1 MTYVVTESCIKC
13 KYTDCVEVCP
23 VDCFYEGPEF
33 LVIHPDECIDCG
45 LCEPECP
52 IEAIFADDELP
63 KDQIEFIEINAK
75 LADVYENITEASE
88 PLPDADSFK
97 DVEGKKQFL
106 NIGINTSETMP
117 ANNEK
122 NSNTILLYDNG
133 EIVISNS
140 KFKIDELSNMDNIIF
155 ENALLD
161 NLNKNLVVSL
171 NVEGK
176 AYHEWAMKIMEFLQ
190 KNNSSSTS
198 ADDESAMQS
207 MILSIEEILEK

>member
-45 LCEPECP
+45 LCVPECP

-63 KDQIEFIEINAK
+63 NDQIDFIEINAR
-75 LADVYENITEASE
+75 LSEVYENITEASE

-97 DVEGKKQFL
+97 YVEGKKQFL
-106 NIGINTSETMP
+106 NIGINTSETLP

-161 NLNKNLVVSL
+161 NLDKNLVVSL

-190 KNNSSSTS
+190 KNNFIDVHIKT
-198 ADDESAMQS
+198 
-207 MILSIEEILEK
+207 LK

>member
-52 IEAIFADDELP
+52 IEAIYADDELP
-63 KDQIEFIEINAK
+63 ANQIEFVEINAR
-75 LADVYENITEASE
+75 LADVYENITEARE
-88 PLPDADSFK
+88 PLPDADNFK
-97 DVEGKKQFL
+97 DLENKREFL
-106 NIGINTSETMP
+106 NIGINDQNETTSP
-117 ANNEK
+117 NE

-133 EIVISNS
+133 EMVINNS
-140 KFKIDELSNMDNIIF
+140 KFKIDDLSNMDNIIF
-155 ENALLD
+155 ENTLLD
-161 NLNKNLVVSL
+161 NLNKDNVVNL
-171 NVEGK
+171 NIEGK

-190 KNNSSSTS
+190 KNKFLDVQIKT
-198 ADDESAMQS
+198 
-207 MILSIEEILEK
+207 LK

>member
-1 MTYVVTESCIKC
+1 M
-13 KYTDCVEVCP
+13 
-23 VDCFYEGPEF
+23 
-33 LVIHPDECIDCG
+33 
-45 LCEPECP
+45 
-52 IEAIFADDELP
+52 
-63 KDQIEFIEINAK
+63 
-75 LADVYENITEASE
+75 
-88 PLPDADSFK
+88 
-97 DVEGKKQFL
+97 
-106 NIGINTSETMP
+106 NIGINTSETVP
-117 ANNEK
+117 AKNEK

-190 KNNSSSTS
+190 KNNFIDVQIKT
-198 ADDESAMQS
+198 
-207 MILSIEEILEK
+207 LK

>member
-52 IEAIFADDELP
+52 IEAIYADDELP
-63 KDQIEFIEINAK
+63 ANQIEFVEINAR
-75 LADVYENITEASE
+75 LADVYENITEARE
-88 PLPDADSFK
+88 PLPDADNFK
-97 DVEGKKQFL
+97 DLENKREFL
-106 NIGINTSETMP
+106 NIGINDQNETTSPSE
-117 ANNEK
+117 

-133 EIVISNS
+133 EMVINNS
-140 KFKIDELSNMDNIIF
+140 KFKIDDLSNMDNIIF
-155 ENALLD
+155 KNTLLD
-161 NLNKNLVVSL
+161 NLNKDNVVNLS
-171 NVEGK
+171 VEGK

-190 KNNSSSTS
+190 KNKFLDVQIKT
-198 ADDESAMQS
+198 
-207 MILSIEEILEK
+207 LK

>member
-52 IEAIFADDELP
+52 IEAIYADDELP
-63 KDQIEFIEINAK
+63 ANQIEFVEINAR
-75 LADVYENITEASE
+75 LADVYENITEARE
-88 PLPDADSFK
+88 PLPDADNFK
-97 DVEGKKQFL
+97 DLENKREFL
-106 NIGINTSETMP
+106 NIGINDQNETTPQSE
-117 ANNEK
+117 

-133 EIVISNS
+133 EMVINNS
-140 KFKIDELSNMDNIIF
+140 KFKIDDLSNMDNIIF
-155 ENALLD
+155 KNTLLD
-161 NLNKNLVVSL
+161 NLNKDNVVNL
-171 NVEGK
+171 NVQGK

-190 KNNSSSTS
+190 KNKFLDVQIKT
-198 ADDESAMQS
+198 
-207 MILSIEEILEK
+207 LK

>member
-75 LADVYENITEASE
+75 LADVYENITEAAE

-97 DVEGKKQFL
+97 DVKGKKQFL
-106 NIGINTSETMP
+106 NIGINTSE
-117 ANNEK
+117 AVLVNNEK

-161 NLNKNLVVSL
+161 NLDKNLVVSL

-190 KNNSSSTS
+190 KNNFIDVQIKT
-198 ADDESAMQS
+198 
-207 MILSIEEILEK
+207 LK

>member
-75 LADVYENITEASE
+75 LADVYENITAVSYTHLT
-88 PLPDADSFK
+88 LPT
-97 DVEGKKQFL
+97 
-106 NIGINTSETMP
+106 IMP
-117 ANNEK
+117 
-122 NSNTILLYDNG
+122 
-133 EIVISNS
+133 V
-140 KFKIDELSNMDNIIF
+140 
-155 ENALLD
+155 
-161 NLNKNLVVSL
+161 
-171 NVEGK
+171 
-176 AYHEWAMKIMEFLQ
+176 
-190 KNNSSSTS
+190 
-198 ADDESAMQS
+198 
-207 MILSIEEILEK
+207 

>member
-106 NIGINTSETMP
+106 NIGINISETMP

-161 NLNKNLVVSL
+161 NLEKNLVVSL

-190 KNNSSSTS
+190 KNNFIDVQIKT
-198 ADDESAMQS
+198 
-207 MILSIEEILEK
+207 LK

>member
-52 IEAIFADDELP
+52 IEAIYADDELP
-63 KDQIEFIEINAK
+63 ANQIEFVEINAR
-75 LADVYENITEASE
+75 LADVYENITEAKE
-88 PLPDADSFK
+88 PLPDADNFK
-97 DVEGKKQFL
+97 DLENKREFL
-106 NIGINTSETMP
+106 NIGINNQNEATSPSE
-117 ANNEK
+117 

-133 EIVISNS
+133 EMVINNS
-140 KFKIDELSNMDNIIF
+140 KFKIDDLSNMDNIIF
-155 ENALLD
+155 KNTLLD
-161 NLNKNLVVSL
+161 NLNKDNVVNL

-190 KNNSSSTS
+190 KNKFLDVQIKT
-198 ADDESAMQS
+198 
-207 MILSIEEILEK
+207 LK

>member
-161 NLNKNLVVSL
+161 NLDKNLVVSL

-190 KNNSSSTS
+190 KNNFIDVQIKT
-198 ADDESAMQS
+198 
-207 MILSIEEILEK
+207 LK

>member
-1 MTYVVTESCIKC
+1 MHSLAIMTYVVTESCIKC

-52 IEAIFADDELP
+52 IEAIYADDELP
-63 KDQIEFIEINAK
+63 ANQIEFVEINAR
-75 LADVYENITEASE
+75 LADVYENITEAKE
-88 PLPDADSFK
+88 PLPDADHFK
-97 DVEGKKQFL
+97 DLENKREFL
-106 NIGINTSETMP
+106 NIGINNQSETTSP
-117 ANNEK
+117 SE

-133 EIVISNS
+133 EMIINNS

-155 ENALLD
+155 ENTLLD
-161 NLNKNLVVSL
+161 NLNKDNIVNL

-190 KNNSSSTS
+190 KNKFLDVQIKT
-198 ADDESAMQS
+198 
-207 MILSIEEILEK
+207 LK

>member
-45 LCEPECP
+45 LCVPECP
-52 IEAIFADDELP
+52 IEAIYPDDELP
-63 KDQIEFIEINAK
+63 NNQIEFVEINAK
-75 LADVYENITEASE
+75 LADVYENITESKE
-88 PLPDADSFK
+88 PLPDADNFK
-97 DVEGKKQFL
+97 DVENKKQFL
-106 NIGINTSETMP
+106 NIDIGNKEKAPINEI
-117 ANNEK
+117 

-133 EIVISNS
+133 DIVINNTR
-140 KFKIDELSNMDNIIF
+140 FKINELSNMDNIIF
-155 ENALLD
+155 ENTLLD
-161 NLNKNLVVSL
+161 NLDKEKVVCL

-190 KNNSSSTS
+190 KNNFIDVQIKT
-198 ADDESAMQS
+198 
-207 MILSIEEILEK
+207 LK

>member
-1 MTYVVTESCIKC
+1 MAYVVTESCIKC

-52 IEAIFADDELP
+52 IEAIYSDDELP
-63 KDQIEFIEINAK
+63 DNQIEFVEINAK
-75 LADVYENITEASE
+75 LADVYENITEAKE

-97 DVEGKKQFL
+97 DKSNKREFL
-106 NIGINTSETMP
+106 NIGI
-117 ANNEK
+117 ANQNE
-122 NSNTILLYDNG
+122 SSISDDTFNTILLYDNG
-133 EIVISNS
+133 EIVINNA
-140 KFKIDELSNMDNIIF
+140 KFKIDDLSNMDNMIF
-155 ENALLD
+155 ENTLLD
-161 NLNKNLVVSL
+161 NLNKDNIVNL

-190 KNNSSSTS
+190 KNKF
-198 ADDESAMQS
+198 
-207 MILSIEEILEK
+207 LEVKIKTLK

>member
-52 IEAIFADDELP
+52 IEAIYSDDELP
-63 KDQIEFIEINAK
+63 DNQIEFVEINAK
-75 LADVYENITEASE
+75 LADVYENITEAKE

-97 DVEGKKQFL
+97 DKTNKREFL
-106 NIGINTSETMP
+106 NIGIANQDEPSTSDDTF
-117 ANNEK
+117 
-122 NSNTILLYDNG
+122 NTILLYDNG
-133 EIVISNS
+133 EIVINNA
-140 KFKIDELSNMDNIIF
+140 KFKIDDLSNMDNMIF
-155 ENALLD
+155 ENTLLD
-161 NLNKNLVVSL
+161 NLNKDNIVNL

-190 KNNSSSTS
+190 KNKF
-198 ADDESAMQS
+198 
-207 MILSIEEILEK
+207 LEVKIKTLK

>member
-52 IEAIFADDELP
+52 IEAIYADDELP
-63 KDQIEFIEINAK
+63 ANQIEFVEINAR
-75 LADVYENITEASE
+75 LADVYENITEAKE
-88 PLPDADSFK
+88 PLPDADNFK
-97 DVEGKKQFL
+97 DLENKREFL
-106 NIGINTSETMP
+106 NIGINYQNETTSPIENP
-117 ANNEK
+117 
-122 NSNTILLYDNG
+122 NTILLYDNG
-133 EIVISNS
+133 EMVINNS
-140 KFKIDELSNMDNIIF
+140 KFKIDDLSNMDNIIF
-155 ENALLD
+155 KNTLLN
-161 NLNKNLVVSL
+161 NLNKNNIVNL

-190 KNNSSSTS
+190 KNKFLDVQIKT
-198 ADDESAMQS
+198 
-207 MILSIEEILEK
+207 LK

>member
-52 IEAIFADDELP
+52 IEAIYSDDELP
-63 KDQIEFIEINAK
+63 DNQIEFVEINAK
-75 LADVYENITEASE
+75 LADVYENITEAKE

-97 DVEGKKQFL
+97 DKTNKREFL
-106 NIGINTSETMP
+106 NIGI
-117 ANNEK
+117 ANQDEP
-122 NSNTILLYDNG
+122 SISDDTFNTILLYDNG
-133 EIVISNS
+133 EIVINNA
-140 KFKIDELSNMDNIIF
+140 KFKIDDLSNMDNMIF
-155 ENALLD
+155 ENTLLD
-161 NLNKNLVVSL
+161 NLNKDNIVNL

-190 KNNSSSTS
+190 KNKF
-198 ADDESAMQS
+198 
-207 MILSIEEILEK
+207 LEVKIKTLK

>member
-52 IEAIFADDELP
+52 IEAIYADDELP
-63 KDQIEFIEINAK
+63 PNQIEFVEINAR
-75 LADVYENITEASE
+75 LADVYENITEAKE
-88 PLPDADSFK
+88 PLPDADHFK
-97 DVEGKKQFL
+97 DKNNKREFL
-106 NIGINTSETMP
+106 YIDINNQSETTSSI
-117 ANNEK
+117 E

-133 EIVISNS
+133 EIIINNS
-140 KFKIDELSNMDNIIF
+140 KFKIHELSNMDNIIF
-155 ENALLD
+155 ENTLLD
-161 NLNKNLVVSL
+161 NLNKDNIVNL

-190 KNNSSSTS
+190 KNKFLDVQIKT
-198 ADDESAMQS
+198 
-207 MILSIEEILEK
+207 LK

>member
-52 IEAIFADDELP
+52 IDAIFADDELP

-75 LADVYENITEASE
+75 LADVYENITEAAE

-106 NIGINTSETMP
+106 NIGINTADITSAT
-117 ANNEK
+117 NEK

-140 KFKIDELSNMDNIIF
+140 RFRIDELSNMDNIIF

-161 NLNKNLVVSL
+161 NLDKNLVVNL

-176 AYHEWAMKIMEFLQ
+176 AYHQWAMKIMEFLQ
-190 KNNSSSTS
+190 KNNFIDVQINT
-198 ADDESAMQS
+198 
-207 MILSIEEILEK
+207 LK